1 MDRRTVLQS
10 LMSSLAIGIT
20 PPLSGEPAGT
30 EPTSEG
36 QKEGLIVHL
45 GENRN
50 RAGFSVQH
58 CLISG
63 RDTGGALA
71 INGPGSLS
79 NNIGEGPTTA
89 DGNTAGQNAG
99 PPLHVHYAQDEFWY
113 VFDGELLVQ
122 VGDQRFHV
130 QRGDMV
136 MGPRGV
142 PHTFRALK
150 HPSAVLTMWQP
161 AGTMEEFFHESALAH
176 QKAGGKPDEAVIAA
190 LFKAHGMEVV
200 GPPIQA

>member
-1 MDRRTVLQS
+1 MDRRIVLQS
-10 LMSSLAIGIT
+10 LLSSLAAGNT
-20 PPLSGEPAGT
+20 LPLWSEPAT
-30 EPTSEG
+30 IETVSEG
-36 QKEGLIVHL
+36 QKQGLLVHL

-50 RAGFSVQH
+50 RAGFSAQH
-58 CLISG
+58 CMISG

-79 NNIGEGPTTA
+79 ANDAARP
-89 DGNTAGQNAG
+89 AG
-99 PPLHVHYAQDEFWY
+99 PKLHVHFAQDEFWY
-113 VFDGELLVQ
+113 VFEGELLVQ
-122 VGDQRFHV
+122 VGDQRFHA
-130 QRGDMV
+130 QAGDMV

-142 PHTFRALK
+142 PHTFCQLK
-150 HPSAVLTMWQP
+150 QPTKVLTIWQP

-176 QKAGGKPDEAVIAA
+176 QKAGGQPDDALVAA